1 MIKNILIYLLL
12 GALGLFAFNN
22 YLKERAINSLT
33 AQNTTLEKD
42 LKAQITFAPKG
53 KVIYKTRTVQGE
65 VKVTVKYLPPEGNV
79 TISQPTDGGN
89 IEMRVNALGLTFRP
103 ALLGLLGKEAQIG
116 LGARLF
122 YWDRY
127 GAGLGLGFSR
137 ENITPLIFCDR
148 RIDDLVPFFYNSALG
163 AGLGYQNNGISFL
176 VSFNAYL

>member
-1 MIKNILIYLLL
+1 MIKNILIYILL
-12 GALGLFAFNN
+12 AACALFAFNN

-53 KVIYKTRTVQGE
+53 KIIYKTRTIQGE
-65 VKVTVKYLPPEGNV
+65 VKTVIKYLPPEGNV

-89 IEMRVNALGLTFRP
+89 VEMRVNALGLTFRP

-122 YWDRY
+122 YWNRY

-148 RIDDLVPFFYNSALG
+148 RIDDLVPFIHNSALG
-163 AGLGYQNNGISFL
+163 LGLGYDDGFRFA
-176 VSFNAYL
+176 VMFNAYL